1 MDLKDKVGHKEMKM
15 TQKPRKK
22 NKKKKV
28 AESLYLQQFNA
39 LRECDC
45 VEAAPAVRGIDVA
58 LNGIV
63 GLTAGLVQSAQV
75 HPGSSVTVVQLNG
88 TDIGLQCIHR
98 LVLLLVENPE
108 VRGDHSRRKARRR
121 GGGEKR

>member
-1 MDLKDKVGHKEMKM
+1 MDLEHNVGHKEMKM
-15 TQKPRKK
+15 TTQKAHIKQ
-22 NKKKKV
+22 KV
-28 AESLYLQQFNA
+28 AKSLYLQQFNA

-108 VRGDHSRRKARRR
+108 VRGDHSRGKARRR